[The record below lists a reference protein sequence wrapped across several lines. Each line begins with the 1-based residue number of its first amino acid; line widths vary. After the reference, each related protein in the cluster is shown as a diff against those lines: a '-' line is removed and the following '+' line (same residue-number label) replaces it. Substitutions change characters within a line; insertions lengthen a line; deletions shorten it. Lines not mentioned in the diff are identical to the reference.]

1 MTQDG
6 SKGFQRT
13 LTLAAPYSTDPLL
26 FPDAAAVAVVGV
38 PVQAAEGP
46 VASSIEN
53 HCDLEFKKRKK
64 KRIGLCG
71 YTQTKTNISVKCQL

>member
-26 FPDAAAVAVVGV
+26 FPDAAAAAVVGV

-53 HCDLEFKKRKK
+53 HCDLEFKKKERKK
-64 KRIGLCG
+64 NWIMWIHSN
-71 YTQTKTNISVKCQL
+71 QN

>member
-13 LTLAAPYSTDPLL
+13 LTLAAPYSKDPLL
-26 FPDAAAVAVVGV
+26 FPDAAAAAAAVVGV

-53 HCDLEFKKRKK
+53 HCDLEF
-64 KRIGLCG
+64 
-71 YTQTKTNISVKCQL
+71 

>member
-26 FPDAAAVAVVGV
+26 FPDAAAAAVGV

-53 HCDLEFKKRKK
+53 HCDLEFKKRRE

-71 YTQTKTNISVKCQL
+71 YTQTKTNMRILLNL

>member
-26 FPDAAAVAVVGV
+26 FPDAAAVGAPAQV
-38 PVQAAEGP
+38 AEGP

-53 HCDLEFKKRKK
+53 HCDLEFKKN
-64 KRIGLCG
+64 GLG
-71 YTQTKTNISVKCQL
+71 IWIH